1 MVNRMGGRSQRV
13 NYNDWSGGFN
23 NVNDIS
29 TMAENELAEL
39 TNLEVDRNG
48 YLTARPPI
56 VQVSGA
62 PSGTTGAIDMLGY
75 YTKSGVTYIVCGVD
89 GSGTWLYSI
98 SGNSWTKITTIVASG
113 CAQYN
118 DELFICSLSTSG
130 GFWNGSTFTILNAA
144 YHAAD
149 GAYKKMPA
157 GSQLIL
163 HKERLFMI
171 SNETGKQPGARIFF
185 SRVNDLTNLTTIY
198 EWDVWTKPGD
208 VLLEGLDF
216 FDVSP
221 GDGQSITALVSG
233 ADEVY
238 IFRNRSTYYF
248 KYSVDI
254 YNDSA
259 LQQIDAKIGADNRH
273 CVTRYEFSYL
283 VLSNGRFYRFVSYLY
298 YPLNE
303 QNKLELRPGA
313 VSGLD
318 IYSSVSVLGRRAII
332 VYGGTI
338 YTVSL
343 ELGTWATWE
352 STKTPAYFRIA
363 PRSSGDLSGDI
374 AYGVTSVTG
383 GPYVIYRIRET
394 LNALDSEQMTHT
406 MQTKAYDLG
415 EPGSWKRMYYWTV
428 DIYAAND
435 ITGTAT
441 PLQISSS
448 VPSWDSLETGTWDDL
463 DNGTWDS
470 PAAPNSDVTTI
481 VIYDGVNPYR
491 VNATFKKD
499 MRFRRCAFKVSTTSD
514 GTTGSGP
521 VRIST
526 IVIHAALKQSLPQI
540 IQ

>member
-13 NYNDWSGGFN
+13 NFNNWSGGLN

-29 TMAENELAEL
+29 TMADNELAVL
-39 TNLEVDRNG
+39 TNLEVDKNG

-56 VQVSGA
+56 VKVGDSPGGA
-62 PSGTTGAIDMLGY
+62 VEILGY
-75 YTKSGVTYIVCGVD
+75 YTNSGVTYVVCAVT
-89 GSGTWLYSI
+89 GSGTYLYNPTSDT
-98 SGNSWTKITTIVASG
+98 WTLMTTIIGSG

-118 DELFICSLSTSG
+118 DELFISSLSTSG
-130 GFWNGSTFTILNAA
+130 GFWDGSTFTVLGSS
-144 YHAAD
+144 YHTTD
-149 GAYKKMPA
+149 GAYKKMPK

-171 SNETGKQPGARIFF
+171 SNETDKQPGGRVFF
-185 SRVNDLTNLTTIY
+185 SRINDLTNLTTIY

-208 VLLEGLDF
+208 VDLTGEDF

-221 GDGQSITALVSG
+221 GDGQAITAIISG

-248 KYSVDI
+248 KYAVDI
-254 YNDSA
+254 YTESA
-259 LQQIDAKIGADNRH
+259 LQQIDANVGADNRH
-273 CVTRYEFSYL
+273 CVVKYEFSYL
-283 VLSNGRFYRFVSYLY
+283 VLSNGKFYRFVSYLY

-313 VSGLD
+313 TSGLD
-318 IYSSVSVLGRRAII
+318 LYSSVSVLGRRAII
-332 VYGGTI
+332 VYGGRI

-352 STKTPAYFRIA
+352 SATMPSYFKLA
-363 PRSSGDLSGDI
+363 PRATTDISGDVS
-374 AYGVTSVTG
+374 YGVTCETDG
-383 GPYVIYRIRET
+383 DYGIYRIRES
-394 LNALDSEQMTHT
+394 LNAVDSEDMTHT

-428 DIYAAND
+428 DIYTAND

-441 PLQISSS
+441 PIQMISS
-448 VPSWDSLETGTWDDL
+448 VPSWDSLESGSWDDL
-463 DNGTWDS
+463 ETGTWDS
-470 PAAPNSDVTTI
+470 PAEPNSDVITNLDYTGI
-481 VIYDGVNPYR
+481 NPYR

-514 GTTGSGP
+514 GTSGQGP

-526 IVIHAALKQSLPQI
+526 VVVHAALKQSLPQI

>member
-13 NYNDWSGGFN
+13 NFNNWSGGLN

-29 TMAENELAEL
+29 TMADTELAVL
-39 TNLEVDRNG
+39 TNLEVDKNG

-56 VQVSGA
+56 VKVGDSPDGA
-62 PSGTTGAIDMLGY
+62 VEILGY
-75 YTKSGVTYIVCGVD
+75 YTSGGVTYVVCAVTGD
-89 GSGTWLYSI
+89 GTYLYNPSTDTWTLM
-98 SGNSWTKITTIVASG
+98 TTIIGSG

-130 GFWNGSTFTILNAA
+130 GFWDGSTFTVLNSA

-149 GAYKKMPA
+149 GAYKKMPK

-171 SNETGKQPGARIFF
+171 SNETDKQPGGRVFF
-185 SRVNDLTNLTTIY
+185 SRINDITNLTTIY

-208 VLLEGLDF
+208 VDLTGEDF

-221 GDGQSITALVSG
+221 GDGQAITAIISG

-248 KYSVDI
+248 KYAVDI
-254 YNDSA
+254 YNESA
-259 LQQIDAKIGADNRH
+259 LQQIDANVGADNRH
-273 CVTRYEFSYL
+273 CVVKYEFSYL
-283 VLSNGRFYRFVSYLY
+283 VLSNGKFYRFVSYLY

-313 VSGLD
+313 TSGLD

-332 VYGGTI
+332 VYGGRI

-352 STKTPAYFRIA
+352 SATMPGYFKLA
-363 PRSSGDLSGDI
+363 PRATTDISGDVS
-374 AYGVTSVTG
+374 YGITCVTG
-383 GPYVIYRIRET
+383 GEYGIYRIRES
-394 LNALDSEQMTHT
+394 LNAIDSEEMTHT

-428 DIYAAND
+428 DIYTAND

-441 PLQISSS
+441 PIQMISS
-448 VPSWDSLETGTWDDL
+448 VPSWDSLEAGSWDDL
-463 DNGTWDS
+463 ESGTWDS
-470 PAAPNSDVTTI
+470 PAEPNSDVITSLDYTGI
-481 VIYDGVNPYR
+481 NPYR

-514 GTTGSGP
+514 GTSGQGP

-526 IVIHAALKQSLPQI
+526 VVVHAALKQSLPQI